1 MSTVNIVKESTIID
15 TAVSI
20 VVALVFVVVV
30 KDILVADVRGG
41 HGELFGVRGH
51 VGHGGRRRFSL
62 GGRHGGEKTATQGQR
77 GRLEGVVIGS
87 NDAGSKA
94 DGTAGYRPWLHVML
108 MLLLYMT
115 RQSISKRTKEV

>member
-20 VVALVFVVVV
+20 VVALIFVVVV

-51 VGHGGRRRFSL
+51 VGHGRRRRFSL

-87 NDAGSKA
+87 NDAGSK
-94 DGTAGYRPWLHVML
+94 DGRLSPLVARHAYTTP
-108 MLLLYMT
+108 LYDKS
-115 RQSISKRTKEV
+115 QSISKRTKEAS